1 MGTGFGEGG
10 VCTPGGVQKI
20 FQGGILLVDP
30 GVILPKII
38 TLGVPSGPPGAPPA
52 FDRGMCWVIL
62 GFRGGVHPPHPPPP
76 PCPSMSCIEI
86 LGFCCWLIL
95 DYLNMGPW
103 QKKGQRLRT
112 QFSVNHNSCK
122 SPEFRVLILVIH
134 GVPNINLLIQTAITL
149 KISISQPLISK
160 IKCQLFFHVRLQL
173 LIWST

>member
-62 GFRGGVHPPHPPPP
+62 GFRGGVHPGPPHPPH
-76 PCPSMSCIEI
+76 PSPVPTYVSNIA
-86 LGFCCWLIL
+86 LFYTYFVPFL
-95 DYLNMGPW
+95 DPLV
-103 QKKGQRLRT
+103 L
-112 QFSVNHNSCK
+112 
-122 SPEFRVLILVIH
+122 EFL
-134 GVPNINLLIQTAITL
+134 
-149 KISISQPLISK
+149 S
-160 IKCQLFFHVRLQL
+160 
-173 LIWST
+173 